1 MADHAQ
7 RLNRRLFSHT
17 KKAGAI
23 RADADVNDI
32 GSILEQIAALRLG
45 DAERTRAIRRRYLT
59 IMLDGLRTP
68 EPSTLPAPPP
78 TWDEVT
84 ARWQA

>member
-7 RLNRRLFSHT
+7 RLTRRLFSRT

-32 GSILEQIAALRLG
+32 GSILEQIPALRLG

-59 IMLDGLRTP
+59 IMRDSLRTP
-68 EPSTLPAPPP
+68 EPSTLPASPA